1 MRAGHVHGPLA
12 TNLPPIS
19 GTRTASALALVK
31 SETFVLG
38 QTSSGNQSISSM
50 NLDNISRPLD
60 SSWPQGHDNKATR
73 LESMNEDDPL
83 PQIQESEQR
92 WGVARERHS
101 PHRRRSPGQPM
112 GCPCREACRVRVEAV
127 RVKLPAGTPSFH
139 TRSWSEFLLLCF

>member
-83 PQIQESEQR
+83 PQIQESNL
-92 WGVARERHS
+92 
-101 PHRRRSPGQPM
+101 M
-112 GCPCREACRVRVEAV
+112 KIKTYD
-127 RVKLPAGTPSFH
+127 KLKEPICQKSYQT
-139 TRSWSEFLLLCF
+139 TRKLLEKL